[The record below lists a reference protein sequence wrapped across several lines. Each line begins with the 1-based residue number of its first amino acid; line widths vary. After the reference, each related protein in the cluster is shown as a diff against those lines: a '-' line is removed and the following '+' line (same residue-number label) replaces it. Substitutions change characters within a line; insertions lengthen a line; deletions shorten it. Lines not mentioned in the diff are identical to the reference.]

1 MIASAAA
8 AAILEALVE
17 RKTIGSKV
25 MIVAAH
31 PDDETIGMGAQL
43 CRFRDALLVPV
54 TDGAPRDGR
63 DAHAH
68 GFATIAEY
76 AAAPRAE
83 LAAAARSRTS
93 ALSQNRIHWY
103 YRPGGLF
110 RSPPMRS

>member
-25 MIVAAH
+25 MIVVAH
-31 PDDETIGMGAQL
+31 PDDETIGMDAQL

-54 TDGAPRDGR
+54 TDGAPPDGR

-76 AAAPRAE
+76 AAARRAE
-83 LAAAARSRTS
+83 LAAALEVGQARCLRTEFIGITDQE
-93 ALSQNRIHWY
+93 ACFDLHQ
-103 YRPGGLF
+103 
-110 RSPPMRS
+110 